1 MYGKAAVGHV
11 QTDKMEDHTEINNRK
26 VEVVRKYV
34 KSPSFKRSAIGI
46 LIGGVGG
53 FLYYYFKDCDPAV
66 CAIAGNPYYSSL
78 WGGFMGLF
86 MVNSPCARGR
96 C

>member
-1 MYGKAAVGHV
+1 MAGYKKGKM
-11 QTDKMEDHTEINNRK
+11 TEHTGIVDRAGEVLRK
-26 VEVVRKYV
+26 LV
-34 KSPSFKRSAIGI
+34 KSPSFKRSAIAV

-66 CAIAGNPYYSSL
+66 CTIAGNPYYSSL

-86 MVNSPCARGR
+86 MVNSPCVRGR